1 MEILGRYLNVYG
13 VGAIK
18 FVDKQWNV
26 QKAQDVHTVKFSYI
40 NFNSISTILGR
51 VKVRFP
57 NVENYVFRET
67 NIICLGQLNAMADTQ
82 GLKSITIDPE
92 GNHIVANNKNW
103 RAYCIW
109 RLNHWGLKS
118 INGLEIT
125 EEEIA
130 EAEKAYN
137 GLSDLVL
144 WSLPETLLNPL
155 FARLRVDEMLQNSKI
170 TPKEWLMKQADESIR
185 LVVGKEALQWKKTN
199 AAQQQ
204 EEAVVRRKGKL
215 MFGHMMENTVNAV
228 EKLQKLE
235 FLWPNILLEMIR
247 NTLIDYSQIDLYVR
261 AKLSELNTNTSN
273 TTINTTNNVVPV
285 ASSSNS
291 NNINFINN
299 TLK

>member
-1 MEILGRYLNVYG
+1 VYG

-18 FVDKQWNV
+18 FVDKQWNS

-103 RAYCIW
+103 RAYAIW

-118 INGLEIT
+118 INGMEIT

-130 EAEKAYN
+130 EAERTYN

-144 WSLPETLLNPL
+144 WSLPESLLNPL
-155 FARLRVDEMLQNSKI
+155 FARLHVDEMLQSTKI
-170 TPKEWLMKQADESIR
+170 TPKEWLMKQSDESIR
-185 LVVGKEALQWKKTN
+185 HVVGKEALQWKKTN
-199 AAQQQ
+199 AAQQ
-204 EEAVVRRKGKL
+204 EEAIVRRKGKL

-261 AKLSELNTNTSN
+261 NLLSELHSSHNIAASSNASHNNNNNTH
-273 TTINTTNNVVPV
+273 NNV
-285 ASSSNS
+285 
-291 NNINFINN
+291 INN
-299 TLK
+299 TPK

>member
-18 FVDKQWNV
+18 FVDKQWNT

-40 NFNSISTILGR
+40 NFNSISAILGR
-51 VKVRFP
+51 IKIRFP

-118 INGLEIT
+118 INGMEIT
-125 EEEIA
+125 EEEIV
-130 EAEKAYN
+130 EAEKVYN

-144 WSLPETLLNPL
+144 WSLPESLLNPL

-185 LVVGKEALQWKKTN
+185 LVVGKEALQWKKSNTG
-199 AAQQQ
+199 QQ
-204 EEAVVRRKGKL
+204 EETVVRRKGKL
-215 MFGHMMENTVNAV
+215 MFGHMMENTINAV
-228 EKLQKLE
+228 EKMQKLE

-261 AKLSELNTNTSN
+261 NLLNELNSN
-273 TTINTTNNVVPV
+273 ATCSSNNNSGSNLINNV
-285 ASSSNS
+285 
-291 NNINFINN
+291 
-299 TLK
+299 LK